1 MKSKPICFLNAFTVT
16 VVFVTVLTK
25 VLKPQVENSV
35 WKTLIE
41 FISGSAVVIVFG
53 VLMLKV

>member
-16 VVFVTVLTK
+16 VVCVTVLTK
-25 VLKPQVENSV
+25 VLQLQVENSV
-35 WKTLIE
+35 LETWTE
-41 FISGSAVVIVFG
+41 FISGSAVVIVFS

>member
-16 VVFVTVLTK
+16 VVCVTVLTK
-25 VLKPQVENSV
+25 VLKLQVENSV
-35 WKTLIE
+35 WETRTE
-41 FISGSAVVIVFG
+41 FIFGSAVVIVFG